1 MNKKEAITDAKLK
14 RKWFPEI
21 GKLYLLKDKLR
32 GYFSVSEKY
41 YNDNLFEDGEKFMK
55 RYKIVE
61 IV

>member
-32 GYFSVSEKY
+32 GYFSVSMKY